1 MLFVEAS
8 PGSLQSFLD
17 DPSRDISLS
26 VRKKLCRQATEAIAY
41 IHSRGVIHSDLRPEN
56 FLVHTTGSTDF
67 DLMLCDFGGSA
78 CGEIGIP
85 GENLPDDGFFDP
97 NSGWATTVATDIFA
111 LGSVLY
117 TIVSGHWPYRE
128 PPCGFFTSREE
139 VEEYGARVNGF
150 FKEGIFPDTEGLY
163 GGAIILGCWTKQ
175 YSNANDI
182 LQALDASESSASDPE
197 T

>member
-1 MLFVEAS
+1 
-8 PGSLQSFLD
+8 
-17 DPSRDISLS
+17 
-26 VRKKLCRQATEAIAY
+26 
-41 IHSRGVIHSDLRPEN
+41 
-56 FLVHTTGSTDF
+56 
-67 DLMLCDFGGSA
+67 MLCDFGGSA
-78 CGEIGIP
+78 CEEIGIP

-97 NSGWATTVATDIFA
+97 NSGWTTTVATDIFA

-163 GGAIILGCWTKQ
+163 GGDVILGCWRKQ
-175 YSNANDI
+175 YSSANDI
-182 LQALDASESSASDPE
+182 LQELDASESSASGPK